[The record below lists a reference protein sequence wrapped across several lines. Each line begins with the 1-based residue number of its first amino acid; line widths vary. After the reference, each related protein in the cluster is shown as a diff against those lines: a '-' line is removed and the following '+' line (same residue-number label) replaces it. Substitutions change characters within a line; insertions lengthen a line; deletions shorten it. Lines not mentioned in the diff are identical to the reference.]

1 VLGRIQGEIVDKTTA
16 EFGGSDRPPRVP
28 RHVAIIM
35 DGNGRWARQRQRART
50 WGHREGVKSVRAVVE
65 ESVRRGVGTLTLFA
79 FSSENWRRPLSEVS
93 VLMDLFMSTLRGE
106 MRRLQQNGVRLRVI
120 GERSAFSE
128 KLQRRIADAEDLTAN
143 NDRLCLQIA
152 ANYGGRWDITQAARR
167 LVADVQAGRLSPA
180 SIDEQ
185 SLAARLAFPDQ
196 PDPDLFIRTGGEKR
210 LSNFILWQSAYA
222 ELYFTDL
229 LWPEFDAKAYGQALD
244 DYARRQRRFG
254 LTGEQVQAREQAPPH
269 AMATIDEGR

>member
-1 VLGRIQGEIVDKTTA
+1 VDKGTS
-16 EFGGSDRPPRVP
+16 ELGGTDLPPRVP

-35 DGNGRWARQRQRART
+35 DGNGRWARQRHRPRT
-50 WGHREGVKSVRAVVE
+50 SGHREGVKSVRAVVE
-65 ESVRRGVGTLTLFA
+65 ESVRRGIGTLTLFA
-79 FSSENWRRPLSEVS
+79 FSSENWRRPVSEVG
-93 VLMDLFMSTLRGE
+93 VLMDLFLSTLRGE
-106 MRRLQQNGVRLRVI
+106 VRRLQENNVRLRII

-143 NDRLCLQIA
+143 NSRLCLQIA
-152 ANYGGRWDITQAARR
+152 ANYGGRWDVTQAVRR

-180 SIDEQ
+180 SIDEAV
-185 SLAARLAFPDQ
+185 LAERLSFADR

-229 LWPEFDAKAYGQALD
+229 LWPEFDAVAYGQALD
-244 DYARRQRRFG
+244 DFARRQRRFG
-254 LTGEQVQAREQAPPH
+254 LTGDQVRAGDQVQVAEQEQGRVFAD
-269 AMATIDEGR
+269 IDERR

>member
-1 VLGRIQGEIVDKTTA
+1 MLGPTQSQTVEKAAPQLD
-16 EFGGSDRPPRVP
+16 GSDQGPRVP

-35 DGNGRWARQRQRART
+35 DGNGRWARQRHRART

-93 VLMDLFMSTLRGE
+93 VLMDLFLSTLRGE
-106 MRRLQQNGVRLRVI
+106 MRRLQENGVRLRVI

-167 LVADVQAGRLSPA
+167 LVADVQAGRLSPG
-180 SIDEQ
+180 SIEEGT
-185 SLAARLAFPDQ
+185 LAERLSFADQ

-229 LWPEFDAKAYGQALD
+229 LWPEFDAAAYGLALD

-254 LTGEQVQAREQAPPH
+254 LTGEQVQAKVLVD
-269 AMATIDEGR
+269 IDEGS